1 MVVITTPLVTH
12 SGVTDVY
19 IAENQYAIVATTSGI
34 DIVDLLTQKVISS
47 GTLSPAPLSI
57 TADPV
62 TASGKI
68 YVGTSGAGI
77 YTTSYQGAIIPF
89 SDFTGSLVQ
98 RFTTTSTPPISGD
111 VVKDLDGL
119 PKWLLIATSGGV
131 DFLYN
136 ENLSATRVLPGF
148 GSSACHLTSTGGG
161 YWLDD
166 GGGVEV
172 NYDLQTST
180 GTGIITVDFEY
191 RSLGV
196 SDPELPSEPA
206 SDIAISETAP
216 STTLAFSTASGVLV
230 VEENPGNEAA
240 SSSKIPDTEDFISVD
255 FSEGA
260 DFDSGLLY
268 VATIN
273 KLEVFGLETGAVS
286 GTHSSSVGTRGQNLL
301 DEDVIVVRTTNIT

>member
-12 SGVTDVY
+12 SGVTDVF
-19 IAENQYAIVATTSGI
+19 IAEDQYAIVATTSGI
-34 DIVDLLTQKVISS
+34 DIVDLFTQKVISS
-47 GTLSPAPLSI
+47 GTLSPAPLSVV
-57 TADPV
+57 ADPITV
-62 TASGKI
+62 SGKI
-68 YVGTSGAGI
+68 YVGTSGSGI
-77 YTTSYQGAIIPF
+77 YTTSYQSAIIPF

-111 VVKDLDGL
+111 VVKDLDAL
-119 PKWLLIATSGGV
+119 PRQLLISTSGGV
-131 DFLYN
+131 DFLFN

-191 RSLGV
+191 RSSGG
-196 SDPELPSEPA
+196 SDPELPAEPA
-206 SDIAISETAP
+206 SDIAVSETDT

-240 SSSKIPDTEDFISVD
+240 SSRKTPDTEAFVSVD
-255 FSEGA
+255 FGPDA

-268 VATIN
+268 VATID
-273 KLEVFGLETGAVS
+273 KLEVFGLTNDTIS
-286 GTHSSSVGTRGQNLL
+286 GTHTAFVGTRDQELF
-301 DEDVIVVRTTNIT
+301 DEDVIVVRTTNVR

>member
-1 MVVITTPLVTH
+1 MVVITTPLVTA
-12 SGVTDVY
+12 SGITDVY

-34 DIVDLLTQKVISS
+34 DIVDLFTQKVISS
-47 GTLSPAPLSI
+47 GTLSPEPLSV
-57 TADPV
+57 TADPATV
-62 TASGKI
+62 SGKI
-68 YVGTSGAGI
+68 YVGTSGSGI
-77 YTTSYQGAIIPF
+77 YTTSYRSAIIPF

-111 VVKDLDGL
+111 VVKDLDVL
-119 PKWLLIATSGGV
+119 PKWLLVATSGGV

-180 GTGIITVDFEY
+180 GTGVISVDFEY
-191 RSLGV
+191 RSLGG

-206 SDIAISETAP
+206 SDIAVSETAT

-230 VEENPGNEAA
+230 VEENPGNEAV
-240 SSSKIPDTEDFISVD
+240 SSRKTPDTEDFVSVD
-255 FSEGA
+255 FSPDAE
-260 DFDSGLLY
+260 FDAGLLY

-273 KLEVFGLETGAVS
+273 KLEVFGLDSNAIS
-286 GTHSSSVGTRGQNLL
+286 GTHTSAIGTRDQQIFN
-301 DEDVIVVRTTNIT
+301 EDVIVVRTTNIR